1 MDKDYLCRCLMISFT
16 LSHLVNRFEMISP
29 SQILV
34 LELFLLPNNFN
45 CTSSLQDTPNLNYN
59 ERHLGWEW
67 SSLNKLCQ
75 CFSFNWQDKLNPPFV
90 LNIYLSISSL
100 KEGLSCLLIEA
111 PTFDALFLLDS
122 FVSWHLNIN
131 MISFIKKDLMQLI
144 SN

>member
-1 MDKDYLCRCLMISFT
+1 MIS
-16 LSHLVNRFEMISP
+16 S

-34 LELFLLPNNFN
+34 LELFLVPNNFN

-90 LNIYLSISSL
+90 PNIYLLISNL
-100 KEGLSCLLIEA
+100 KEELSCLLIGEQH
-111 PTFDALFLLDS
+111 FQHLILFKS
-122 FVSWHLNIN
+122 
-131 MISFIKKDLMQLI
+131 
-144 SN
+144 